1 MKFFSSILEAKNKE
15 ITIEP
20 EQLRM
25 YIDKYGK
32 KLPQDIG
39 FILNYALKYNLY
51 SSAIFEEFMSSPK
64 GNVKKLAGVYNMPE
78 AEAVDLWKLINGLG
92 QAKKQLPFFQSKR
105 EFESVLSGRKELE
118 DLSLDLS
125 TEKGRAAAVK
135 QYMPLI
141 QKIVHQYENKSSFSR
156 EELLSSALE
165 GFTLAM
171 NDYHSP
177 DENYIDTGDA
187 TDMDTAEAI
196 KQKGQTFK
204 QYAAWR
210 IRYKILDDMNNLSR
224 TVRLPK
230 GQIKKNAETDPSANF
245 NSQSIDALMSDD
257 PDAVSQ
263 ADRMKELSEKP
274 TAATPD
280 EEKSWKKI
288 FSIIDSKFTVK
299 QASIF
304 YKVFGLNGF
313 EKKTGVEVAKE
324 LGCTKAYISKVVK
337 QITTFLRDDPRT
349 LELLQELQDMY
360 TESLILKNYDRGNI
374 NLMEVL
380 VQDDIYMLLTE
391 MNRWAKPGSLKND
404 IDLILSEYDHVSRN
418 FINECLDRGFEYLD
432 SNYRKNKKLIVHF
445 LEGLYPTETFAKKS
459 DVYILEMMNDII
471 NQFKNR

>member
-1 MKFFSSILEAKNKE
+1 MKFFSSILEAKTRE

-20 EQLRM
+20 EKLRS
-25 YIDKYGK
+25 YVEKYGK
-32 KLPQDIG
+32 KLPQDIL

-51 SSAIFEEFMSSPK
+51 TSTVFDEIMSASKSAL
-64 GNVKKLAGVYNMPE
+64 KKIAVEYNIPE
-78 AEAVDLWKLINGLG
+78 VELNDLWRMLTGLG
-92 QAKKQLPFFQSKR
+92 QAKKQLPFYQSKR
-105 EFESVLSGRKELE
+105 EFEGALSGKKDLE
-118 DLSLDLS
+118 DLSLDLT

-171 NDYHSP
+171 NDYQSP

-187 TDMDTAEAI
+187 TDMDTAEAV

-204 QYAAWR
+204 QYAAYR
-210 IRYKILDDMNNLSR
+210 IKYKILDDMNNLSR

-230 GQIKKNAETDPSANF
+230 GQIKKNAETNPSANF
-245 NSQSIDALMSDD
+245 NSQSIDIMMSDD

-263 ADRMKELSEKP
+263 ADRMKELSVAPEKVS
-274 TAATPD
+274 PD

-288 FSIIDSKFTVK
+288 FAIIDQKFTVK

-337 QITTFLRDDPRT
+337 QVTTFLRDDQRT
-349 LELLQELQDMY
+349 NELLQELQDMY
-360 TESLILKNYDRGNI
+360 TESLILKNYNHGNI

-391 MNRWAKPGSLKND
+391 MNRWAKPDALRKD
-404 IDLILSEYDHVSRN
+404 IDLILSDYDHVSRN
-418 FINECLDRGFEYLD
+418 FIKDCLEQGFEYLD
-432 SNYRKNKKLIVHF
+432 ANYRKNKKLIVHF
-445 LEGLYPTETFAKKS
+445 LEGLYPTESFTKKS

-471 NQFKNR
+471 NQIKK